1 MPDLEKNLIA
11 YPALWRLRALMP
23 RGLDSVRPGV
33 LRALDDEDYSM
44 ALKVGNAGYARR
56 REQDYDAALTY
67 ACLLVGRELVV
78 EARGILARALEVY
91 PLDPALS
98 ALLADAQVIEGHLE
112 GARETLAKISGKNAE
127 IRTSARPNISAFIA
141 DIFLDLGDEAHGD
154 VENAISLYQRALDAG
169 IDDPEPAIRLGQ
181 LYEGQGALKKAAA
194 ALEYAAKLSRTR
206 VGLWQMTAE
215 LWFEVGE
222 DLRGLN
228 AKQRLLEL
236 GEPGAEEWLE
246 LGFEFAQVGH
256 FIRALDALDKVE
268 NILHFSVRT
277 READELYRDASL
289 VRGGV
294 LLEMGRAEVALAVFQ
309 DIEARVGEHPG
320 AQRGLAEA
328 ALQIGD
334 IMLAETHARR
344 ALELCPEDLEVRA
357 VFGQMQQ
364 QFGRHAE
371 AIKAFGAALA
381 EYPDQAG
388 WRCALALSLA
398 KQSKIDEARAALQ
411 QARDSAEA
419 YPELRPVALDKHAWT
434 RLIAHLRQ
442 TSGADGVDWFEAQ
455 INFLA
460 SPASESTE

>member
-1 MPDLEKNLIA
+1 MPDLENNLISH
-11 YPALWRLRALMP
+11 PALWRLRALMP

-33 LRALDDEDYSM
+33 LRALDSEDYSA
-44 ALKVGNAGYARR
+44 ALKLANAGYARR

-78 EARGILARALEVY
+78 EARGILMRALEVY

-98 ALLADAQVIEGHLE
+98 ALLADAQVIEGNLDA
-112 GARETLAKISGKNAE
+112 ARQTLAKISGKEGAV
-127 IRTSARPNISAFIA
+127 RKSARPHISAFIA
-141 DIFLDLGDEAHGD
+141 DIFLDLGDEELGE
-154 VENAISLYQRALDAG
+154 VEMAISLYQHALDAG

-181 LYEGQGALKKAAA
+181 LYEGRDELKKAAA

-206 VGLWQMTAE
+206 YGLWQMTAE

-228 AKQRLLEL
+228 AKQRLLEM
-236 GEPGAEEWLE
+236 GEPQAQDWLE
-246 LGFEFAQVGH
+246 LGFEFAQLSH
-256 FIRALDALDKVE
+256 FNRALDALDKVE

-309 DIEARVGEHPG
+309 DLEARVGEHPG
-320 AQRGLAEA
+320 AQRGMAEA
-328 ALQIGD
+328 AMQIGD

-344 ALELCPEDLEVRA
+344 ALELCPDDLEVRA

-371 AIKAFGAALA
+371 AIEAFGAALA
-381 EYPDQAG
+381 QDPDQPG
-388 WRCALALSLA
+388 WRSALALSLA
-398 KQSKIDEARAALQ
+398 KQSKIDAAREALQ

-419 YPELRPVALDKHAWT
+419 YPELRPVALDKHAWS
-434 RLIAHLRQ
+434 RLIAHLQ
-442 TSGADGVDWFEAQ
+442 ASQGAEVAQWFEGQ

-460 SPASESTE
+460 SPASEITQ